1 MCRVTLIDQE
11 TPIDIY
17 AGDTV
22 IHAMCD
28 MQPMSGGLAQQEYGL
43 EIDCIKRIY
52 TKPNNNIN
60 EGVKIAE
67 RGRKPIYI
75 VGYKEHWKDYTMAL
89 LTEIPQAAQDDTV
102 DIDSGMNAA
111 SDKYGGGFY

>member
-1 MCRVTLIDQE
+1 MCRVTLIDQN

-17 AGDTV
+17 TGDAV
-22 IHAMCD
+22 VEAMCD

-43 EIDCIKRIY
+43 QTARVMRIY
-52 TKPNNNIN
+52 TKPNNYIN
-60 EGVKIAE
+60 EGVKVAV
-67 RGRKPIYI
+67 RGQEPIYI
-75 VGYKEHWKDYTMAL
+75 VSYKEHWKDYTMAL

-102 DIDSGMNAA
+102 DNEDGTNAA